1 MKRNSLKV
9 FTTALVMSVV
19 AGNTVSAA
27 SVTGG
32 SWQQEGASWKYEKD
46 GSIAVDQWK
55 MCIRDRYY
63 CVQCGNRF
71 GGDGEYWMVR
81 FRGKAEA
88 LFCSD

>member
-46 GSIAVDQWK
+46 GSIAVDQW
-55 MCIRDRYY
+55 ILSDNIWYRAD
-63 CVQCGNRF
+63 QGNGIF
-71 GGDGEYWMVR
+71 
-81 FRGKAEA
+81 FRITEVW
-88 LFCSD
+88 